1 MSPLLVAIIVVFVGL
16 VLLVWSADRLIY
28 GAASV
33 ARHTSIS
40 PMLIGLTIVAFGT
53 SMPEILVSA
62 IAAYKG
68 HLSTAVGN
76 ALGSNIINI
85 LFIIG
90 LAALIKPIRVTSLT
104 IKREFPLLLGFTFL
118 GYFFLADHNLTHV
131 EGLILLSAFFCFIA
145 FMVYSARTV
154 KVDDPLL
161 LELANEASQPI
172 SLGQALF
179 WFTCG
184 MLLLLAASQLLVHG
198 AVYIARYVGV
208 SDLVIGLSIIALG
221 TSLPE
226 LATSIVGVI
235 KGEVDLALGN
245 IIGSNIINILVVL
258 GLSAVIAP
266 GAIDPQAGDQ
276 DGYIMIAATIVL
288 LLMALRHS
296 RRPRLSKFEGLFL
309 LTAFIGYQYFL
320 FSSFA

>member
-1 MSPLLVAIIVVFVGL
+1 LSPLLIAIIVVFVGL
-16 VLLVWSADRLIY
+16 VLLVWSADRLIF

-33 ARHTSIS
+33 ARYTGIS
-40 PMLIGLTIVAFGT
+40 PMLIGLTIVALGT
-53 SMPEILVSA
+53 SMPEIFVSS

-90 LAALIKPIRVTSLT
+90 LAALLHPIRVTSLT
-104 IKREFPLLLGFTFL
+104 IKREYP
-118 GYFFLADHNLTHV
+118 
-131 EGLILLSAFFCFIA
+131 ILLTCTFVGYLFLIDHQLSQLEGIILLITFALFIA
-145 FMVYSARTV
+145 FMVYCARTV

-161 LELANEASQPI
+161 LDLANEESPPI

-179 WFTCG
+179 WFIIG

-226 LATSIVGVI
+226 LATSIVGTI
-235 KGEVDLALGN
+235 KGEIDLALGN

-258 GLSAVIAP
+258 GLSAIIAP
-266 GAIDPQAGDQ
+266 GAIDPQAGNQ

-288 LLMALRHS
+288 LLMSLRHS